1 MISSRGDFESGVALV
16 RLLFESGDYS
26 RATSIRSYTVFI
38 IIASESMQQEDNLP
52 SSNRFAVDED
62 VKITSLFT
70 MGYSEKYSQS
80 NLSASAHPFIE

>member
-52 SSNRFAVDED
+52 SD
-62 VKITSLFT
+62 VLANKF
-70 MGYSEKYSQS
+70 
-80 NLSASAHPFIE
+80 